1 MSRNN
6 QIFTWLLFAILL
18 GMLLLCMIG
27 CKSVAPYIPPT
38 NVSQHDHD
46 SVRNEYVHD
55 SIYVDRW
62 HKEVTKGDTVFIHD
76 SILHWRDKL
85 VYIHDSIDN
94 SRIDTIYNTVQ
105 VEKKGSVFLRNSGI
119 ALWIIIAL
127 LILAVIVGIVLKF
140 AK

>member
-27 CKSVAPYIPPT
+27 CKSAAPVIPPT

-46 SVRNEYVHD
+46 SVRTEYVHD

-119 ALWIIIAL
+119 ALWVIIAL